1 MVIYGVELI
10 NPMIHEFL
18 LQMAGVA
25 QTVSSIP
32 RAVAKVRLAPL
43 EAANI
48 SVVMIIS

>member
-18 LQMAGVA
+18 LQMSGVA
-25 QTVSSIP
+25 QTESSMP

-48 SVVMIIS
+48 SIEMVIS